1 MDEEAARGVRVG
13 LDVAPLLQT
22 RAGTARW
29 VNGLRGALERRDD
42 VSIVPLSW
50 GGQGRLTAV
59 ARDVAWYPALIARA
73 AGLARVDVLH
83 CTIFRAPPRTRVPTI
98 VTVHDLAVLR
108 HPEVFPLWTRLYG
121 RTALRST
128 LRAVDRVM
136 AVSDFSKREA
146 VELTGVDPKRVDVV
160 PNGVEPVFKPEGPT
174 AAGEYALAVGTVEP
188 RKNLARAIE
197 AAARAGVELRVVGD
211 PGWGD
216 VRVAGAH
223 VKRLGFV
230 PDDELAALYRGALCL
245 VFPSLYEGFGIP
257 AAEAMACGTPVVT
270 SAGSAMADIVGE
282 AGVLVDPLD
291 PASIATG
298 IEQADRR
305 RLELIRLGLERAKLY
320 TWERAA
326 EAAAVAYRKAAR

>member
-1 MDEEAARGVRVG
+1 MKVG

-29 VNGLRGALERRDD
+29 VNGLRGALEERDD
-42 VSIVPLSW
+42 ISVVSLGW
-50 GGQGRLTAV
+50 GGPGRLTAV
-59 ARDVAWYPALIARA
+59 ARDVIWYPALIARTA
-73 AGLARVDVLH
+73 ARAGVDVLH
-83 CTIFRAPPRTRVPTI
+83 CTIFRGPPHARVPTI
-98 VTVHDLAVLR
+98 LTVHDLAVLR

-121 RTALRST
+121 RVALRRT
-128 LRAVDRVM
+128 VRAVDRVIV
-136 AVSDFSKREA
+136 VSDFSKRET
-146 VELTGVDPKRVDVV
+146 VELTGVDAERVDVV
-160 PNGVEPVFKPEGPT
+160 PNGVEPVFTVEGPA

-216 VRVAGAH
+216 VDVAGAH
-223 VKRLGFV
+223 VERLGFL

-270 SAGSAMADIVGE
+270 SAGSAMADVVGE

-291 PASIATG
+291 PASIAAG

-305 RLELIRLGLERAKLY
+305 RVELVPLGLERAKLY

-326 EAAAVAYRKAAR
+326 EAAAAAYRKAVG

>member
-1 MDEEAARGVRVG
+1 MKVG

-29 VNGLRGALERRDD
+29 LNGLKGELERRQD
-42 VSIVPLSW
+42 VTVLPLSW
-50 GGQGRLTAV
+50 GGRGRLTAV
-59 ARDVAWYPALIARA
+59 ARDVVWYPALVAHA
-73 AGLARVDVLH
+73 ASRRQVDVLH
-83 CTIFRAPPRTRVPTI
+83 CTIFRAPPRARVPTI
-98 VTVHDLAVLR
+98 LTVHDLAVLR
-108 HPEVFPLWTRLYG
+108 HPDVFPLWTRLYG
-121 RTALRST
+121 RVALRRT
-128 LRAVDRVM
+128 VRAVDRVIV
-136 AVSDFSKREA
+136 VSDFSKRET
-146 VELTGVDPKRVDVV
+146 VELTGVDAERVDVV
-160 PNGVEPVFKPEGPT
+160 PNGVEPVFTVEGPA

-216 VRVAGAH
+216 VDVAGAH
-223 VKRLGFV
+223 VERLGFL

-270 SAGSAMADIVGE
+270 SAGSAMADVVGE

-291 PASIATG
+291 PASIAAG

-305 RLELIRLGLERAKLY
+305 RVELVPLGLERAKLY

-326 EAAAVAYRKAAR
+326 EAAAAAYRKAVG